1 MTVTPLAIAQD
12 LVRIPSVNPAY
23 DPESPGE
30 TGVAEWI
37 AAWGRAHGFE
47 VRLQPVVDA
56 RPNVILTLRNAAD
69 RPHLLLN
76 GHTDTV
82 AVAGMTVPPFD
93 PQVRD
98 GRLWGRGAADMKGP
112 LACMLAAA
120 ARLATEPERWRGT
133 LTVGCV
139 VDEEFRFRGI
149 LALMEGIDRPD
160 FAVVGEPTS
169 LRVVRGCKGCLRFAI
184 AVRGRAAHSAHPDR
198 GRNAIVAMARAIV
211 ELDAYFGERLARTR
225 HAEFGPSTGSIGLI
239 AGGTGVNIVAERCRI
254 EIDVRLL
261 PGQDAAAT
269 HREIEAALRA
279 RLPASE
285 DYEWVFDPPLLVDP
299 GFEIAADSPLV
310 RHACAAAAVTEPEVA
325 FYSCDAS
332 KIAAAGVPCVVLGP
346 GDIAVA
352 HTAAESIAVAELDA
366 ATDVYRRLAVALL
379 PPGGVDHPAAASR
392 PSHGAG

>member
-1 MTVTPLAIAQD
+1 MTAAPLAIARD

-23 DPESPGE
+23 DPESRGE
-30 TGVAEWI
+30 EAVAEWI
-37 AAWGRAHGFE
+37 AAWGRAHGME
-47 VRLQPVVDA
+47 VRLQPVFDR
-56 RPNVILTLRNAAD
+56 RPNVILTLRNGAD
-69 RPHLLLN
+69 RPHLLFN

-82 AVAGMTVPPFD
+82 GVAGMTVPPFD

-120 ARLATEPERWRGT
+120 ARLAAEPSRWRGT

-149 LALMEGIDRPD
+149 LELMDGIERPD

-169 LRVVRGCKGCLRFAI
+169 LRVVRGCKGCLRFSV

-211 ELDAYFGERLARTR
+211 ELDAFFGERLARTR

-239 AGGTGVNIVAERCRI
+239 AGGTGINIVAERCRI
-254 EIDVRLL
+254 EVDVRLV

-269 HREIEAALRA
+269 HREIEATLRS
-279 RLPASE
+279 RLPAAGE
-285 DYEWVFDPPLLVDP
+285 YEWVFEPPMLVDP
-299 GFEIAADSPLV
+299 GFEIPAASPLV
-310 RHACAAAAVTEPEVA
+310 RHACAATATADPQVA

-332 KIAAAGVPCVVLGP
+332 KIAAAGVPCIVLGP

-352 HTAAESIAVAELDA
+352 HTADESIAVAELEA
-366 ATDVYRRLAVALL
+366 ATDAYERLAVAVL
-379 PPGGVDHPAAASR
+379 PAGGDGEHS
-392 PSHGAG
+392 